1 MGAEQTIV
9 IVLGA
14 LAGGIVSGLA
24 GFGTGIAAMGIWL
37 YAVSPSVAA
46 SLVVVCSVAAQVQTL
61 PTIWRSIEAR
71 RVVPFIVPGLIGVP
85 FGTALLSYLDPRVL
99 KIGIGVLLLTFSV
112 QMLVRRSRS
121 GIAWGGRFA
130 DGVVG
135 LGGGVL
141 GGLAGL
147 SGPLPTMW
155 AAIRGWTKD
164 ESRSVFQA
172 FNLSILAAALLAH
185 AIAGLLT
192 TEVALAVMA
201 ALPGTIVGAWIGAR
215 AYGRLSDRRFQ
226 EIILALLCVAGG
238 VLIWTNL

>member
-1 MGAEQTIV
+1 MGPEQTIV
-9 IVLGA
+9 IALGA

-46 SLVVVCSVAAQVQTL
+46 SLVLVCSVVAQVQTL
-61 PTIWRSIEAR
+61 PTIWRSIEAK

-85 FGTALLSYLDPRVL
+85 FGTALLSCLDARVL
-99 KIGIGVLLLTFSV
+99 KIGIGVLLLAFSL
-112 QMLVRRSRS
+112 QMLVRGSRA
-121 GIAWGGRFA
+121 GIAWGGRVA

-135 LGGGVL
+135 FGGGVL

-147 SGPLPTMW
+147 SGPLPTIW
-155 AAIRGWTKD
+155 ATVRGWTKD
-164 ESRSVFQA
+164 ESRGVFQA
-172 FNLSILAAALLAH
+172 FNLSILATALLAH

-192 TEVALAVMA
+192 RDVALAVMA
-201 ALPGTIVGAWIGAR
+201 ALPGTIAGAWIGAR

-226 EIILALLCVAGG
+226 EIILALLCVSGG